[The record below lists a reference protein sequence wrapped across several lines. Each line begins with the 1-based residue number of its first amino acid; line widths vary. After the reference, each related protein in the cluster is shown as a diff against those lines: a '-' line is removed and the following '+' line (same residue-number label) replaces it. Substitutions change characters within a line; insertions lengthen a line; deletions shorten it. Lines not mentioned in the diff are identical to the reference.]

1 MMAMRLALLYK
12 GEDSFWVV
20 EVPSLPG
27 CISQG
32 ITREE
37 ALQNIREAIDLYI
50 EALINQN
57 LPVPEEHFDAMVV
70 AV

>member
-1 MMAMRLALLYK
+1 MRQVIVYS
-12 GEDSFWVV
+12 GEDGYFIA
-20 EVPSLPG
+20 ECPSLPG

-32 ITREE
+32 MSREE
-37 ALQNIREAIDLYI
+37 AIANIKEAIAGYI
-50 EALINQN
+50 AALKEDN

>member
-1 MMAMRLALLYK
+1 MRQVIIYS
-12 GEDSFWVV
+12 GEDGYFIA
-20 EVPSLPG
+20 ECPSLPG

-32 ITREE
+32 STREE
-37 ALQNIREAIDLYI
+37 AIINIKEAVDGYI
-50 EALINQN
+50 AALKEDG